1 MNLVT
6 DHGDAYCQQHFYGR
20 LLDPD
25 FHASQRQ
32 KANPMWG
39 YQRRLNRD
47 LTRWQE
53 QGWVS
58 AANADRI
65 RADAANA
72 PGVSLPG
79 VLGIL
84 AAILLGFAVMSFVAA
99 HWNEM
104 PRLARLALLFST
116 MWAAYG
122 AAGFFNTR
130 GMNVFA
136 DAAIL
141 MAVSVFG
148 ASIMLIS
155 QMFHIDGNPPD
166 GVLLWWVGSLLA
178 GVALRSNP
186 ALALTLVLVCLWSF
200 VWMDMHG
207 GKTHWPFLIG
217 WALAAAAFYWQQ
229 WRPGAHLSGLALSGF
244 ILTLGATLKGGH
256 AFNLVTL
263 IGLVTAAAAIF
274 VEQKQ
279 PRFAVLAR
287 IVLGYAAVVAFAGL
301 WVLQFIER
309 TEAGELVVLGALS
322 LLLLLALIWYGSS
335 THNRGALWLGYL
347 GFSIEILAL
356 YGKTVGTLLDTSLF
370 FLVAGL
376 LVAGL
381 AAMAWRL
388 HARQT
393 PEAVS

>member
-1 MNLVT
+1 
-6 DHGDAYCQQHFYGR
+6 
-20 LLDPD
+20 
-25 FHASQRQ
+25 
-32 KANPMWG
+32 MWG

-47 LTRWQE
+47 LDRWQQ

-58 AANADRI
+58 APNAERI
-65 RADAANA
+65 RTDAANA
-72 PGVSLPG
+72 AGVSLPG

-84 AAILLGFAVMSFVAA
+84 AAILLAFAVMSFVAA
-99 HWNEM
+99 HWSEM
-104 PRLARLALLFST
+104 PRLARLALLFAT
-116 MWAAYG
+116 LWASYG
-122 AAGFFNTR
+122 AAGFFQTR
-130 GMNVFA
+130 GMTVFA

-155 QMFHIDGNPPD
+155 QMFHIDGSPPD
-166 GVLLWWVGSLLA
+166 GVLLWWGGALLA

-186 ALALTLVLVCLWSF
+186 ALALTMILVCLWSF
-200 VWMDMHG
+200 VWMDVHG
-207 GKTHWPFLIG
+207 HKTHWPFLIG
-217 WALAAAAFYWQQ
+217 WALVTAAFYWQQ
-229 WRPGAHLSGLALSGF
+229 WRPGAHLSALALSGF
-244 ILTLGATLKGGH
+244 ILTLGATLKDGH
-256 AFNLVTL
+256 AFNLVTI
-263 IGLVTAAAAIF
+263 IGLVVAAASIF
-274 VEQKQ
+274 VEQTQ
-279 PRFAVLAR
+279 PRFASLAR
-287 IVLGYAAVVAFAGL
+287 IALGYAAAVAFSGL
-301 WVLQFIER
+301 FVLQFIER
-309 TEAGELVVLGALS
+309 TEVGELAVLGALS
-322 LLLLLALIWYGSS
+322 LVLLLALIWYGLSA
-335 THNRGALWLGYL
+335 HNRGALWLGYI